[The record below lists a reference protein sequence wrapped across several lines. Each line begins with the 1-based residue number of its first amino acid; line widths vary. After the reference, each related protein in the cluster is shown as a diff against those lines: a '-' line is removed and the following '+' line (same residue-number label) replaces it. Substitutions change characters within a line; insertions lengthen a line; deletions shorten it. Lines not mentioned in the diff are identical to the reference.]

1 MAGDGMTCKKQIP
14 GGNDR
19 KKSNGNDKGRRQGG
33 SLNAKRAAFAA
44 RSCEESVAGEIGLA
58 AEVGCVLFAELFP
71 LLGQVVAAEDRGD
84 RADGN
89 ARAAVDALDGI
100 DEKLIVGVST
110 ILVSLGVDTIYRTS
124 VHTRPILRANT
135 GFRNYIRHLNFSL
148 ILFELKTSRVF
159 HLF

>member
-1 MAGDGMTCKKQIP
+1 MAGDGMNRKKQIP

-19 KKSNGNDKGRRQGG
+19 KKSKGKGRRQGC

-44 RSCEESVAGEIGLA
+44 RLCEESVAGEIGLA

-71 LLGQVVAAEDRGD
+71 FFGQVVAAEDRGH
-84 RADGN
+84 RADRN

-100 DEKLIVGVST
+100 DEELIVGVGT
-110 ILVSLGVDTIYRTS
+110 VFVSLGVNTIYRTS
-124 VHTRPILRANT
+124 VHTRPILRADT

-148 ILFELKTSRVF
+148 VLLELKTS
-159 HLF
+159 